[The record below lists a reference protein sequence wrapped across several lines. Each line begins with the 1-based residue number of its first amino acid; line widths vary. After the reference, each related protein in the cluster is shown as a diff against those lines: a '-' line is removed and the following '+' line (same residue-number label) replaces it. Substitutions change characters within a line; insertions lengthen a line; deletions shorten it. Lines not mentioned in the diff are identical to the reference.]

1 MNWKKQAGMHL
12 TWLIPQTKAVP
23 LAGPPQPAGP
33 SSGNLS
39 VSRTFAFPSA
49 ELIIQLAPASRSG
62 SVITIAYQH
71 TRAFTDFTEASE
83 SGAACLGV
91 GGTGRSQMQSRG
103 FPSLWKP
110 QNHVSLVALE

>member
-49 ELIIQLAPASRSG
+49 ELIIHLVPANRSG

-71 TRAFTDFTEASE
+71 TRAFTEASE
-83 SGAACLGV
+83 SGTACLG
-91 GGTGRSQMQSRG
+91 GDWEKPNAITGLPVPLEATESR
-103 FPSLWKP
+103 
-110 QNHVSLVALE
+110 